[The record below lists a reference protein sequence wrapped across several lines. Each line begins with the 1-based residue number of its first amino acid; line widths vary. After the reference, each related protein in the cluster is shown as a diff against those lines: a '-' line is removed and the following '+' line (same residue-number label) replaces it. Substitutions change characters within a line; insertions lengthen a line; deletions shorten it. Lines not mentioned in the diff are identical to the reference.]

1 MFLKPH
7 QMYLESQGLYQKICR
22 LAQVRTEIKKLNI
35 EEDQLVQA
43 IYDAMCPATEIV
55 DLTFLRMQK
64 GVSEQ
69 QLAEMYVARWQSC
82 DRSMAVHPAY
92 VSDRFRPDGNAAE
105 EEEEAPEKDDER
117 EASLSPAPLSLQE
130 KEEER
135 DDDVRDAIDVQGFI
149 SFFNQVMDDHQA
161 KIPRIV
167 SLSGNRLRAL
177 KARCRE
183 HSKEEVIH
191 VIHIAAAEPFLNGGG
206 DKGWIASL
214 DWLLKPNNFCKVL
227 EGAYIQFHKKVNGLS
242 PERLALIHEI
252 ERQQH
257 EELHRRLD
265 EQSRGAVTYEE
276 YVRMRDAGELSTLN
290 S

>member
-1 MFLKPH
+1 MFLRPH
-7 QMYLESQGLYQKICR
+7 QMYLENQGLYQKICR
-22 LAQVRTEIKKLNI
+22 LAQVRIDIKKLNI
-35 EEDQLVQA
+35 EEDRLVQD
-43 IYDAMCPATEIV
+43 IYDAMYPATEVV

-64 GVSEQ
+64 GLSEQ
-69 QLAEMYVARWQSC
+69 ELAEMYVARWQDS
-82 DRSMAVHPAY
+82 DRSMTVHPAY
-92 VSDRFRPDGNAAE
+92 VSNRFRPGNTTE
-105 EEEEAPEKDDER
+105 EEEKDDER
-117 EASLSPAPLSLQE
+117 EAPLPPAPLSLQE

-135 DDDVRDAIDVQGFI
+135 DVVDVQGFI

-167 SLSGNRLRAL
+167 SLSGNRLKAL

-183 HSKEEVIH
+183 HSKEDVVH
-191 VIHIAAAEPFLNGGG
+191 VIRIAAAEPFLNGGG

-227 EGAYIQFHKKVNGLS
+227 EGTYIQFHKKVNGMS
-242 PERLALIHEI
+242 PERIALIHEI

-276 YVRMRDAGELSTLN
+276 YVRMRDAGEL
-290 S
+290 

>member
-35 EEDQLVQA
+35 EEDQLVQH
-43 IYDAMCPATEIV
+43 IYDAMCPATEVV

-64 GVSEQ
+64 NVSEQ
-69 QLAEMYVARWQSC
+69 ELADMYVARWQDC
-82 DRSMAVHPAY
+82 DRSMTVHPAY
-92 VSDRFRPDGNAAE
+92 VSDRFRPGSNE
-105 EEEEAPEKDDER
+105 PEKDEER

-135 DDDVRDAIDVQGFI
+135 EVVVEEDTEEGEKHINVQGFI
-149 SFFNQVMDDHQA
+149 SFFNQVMDEKQS

-167 SLSGNRLRAL
+167 SLNATRLKAL
-177 KARCRE
+177 KARCQE
-183 HSKEEVIH
+183 YSKEDVVNVIRM
-191 VIHIAAAEPFLNGGG
+191 AAAEPFLNGGG
-206 DKGWIASL
+206 EKGWVASL

-227 EGAYIQFHKKVNGLS
+227 EGTYIQFRGKVNGMS
-242 PERLALIHEI
+242 PERIALIHEI

-265 EQSRGAVTYEE
+265 DQSRGAVTYEE
-276 YVRMRDAGELSTLN
+276 YQRMLKNGQLTMEN
-290 S
+290 